1 MPQVDALV
9 YCRSPTFFEE
19 LGVISV
25 SCQFTS
31 NIKLNSSQEWQ
42 LNVNMVANPN
52 SNKLHL
58 EVKSLKECLSNVLAA

>member
-1 MPQVDALV
+1 MLQSTAAAQPSLK
-9 YCRSPTFFEE
+9 E
-19 LGVISV
+19 LGVISA